1 MKKILL
7 PLYILSFSLLAH
19 AQKDSSVNNSSDTL
33 KKIAAD
39 TIRIGNMI
47 IVNDK
52 SKTGTYEMGH
62 GIVKIDFNSN
72 DHGYRH
78 AKRAEIRARRNNRNA
93 SVYIK
98 SNKDTLFSVN
108 DDTVRVGRI
117 NIIKSQNGDVKK
129 DWESIL
135 EDGDFDNTHIKIERA
150 PKKLSN
156 VSTNWWI
163 FDLGFANY
171 RDETKQFMY
180 LMGYPATNTDLPYN
194 KNWVNAN
201 DLKLNNVKSS
211 NVNIWIVQQ
220 KVNLY
225 QHYLNLKYGVGIEMY
240 NFRFE
245 QPISFRKDPNDAIFI
260 DNVKFSKDKLFV
272 EYLSVPIQLNFQS
285 NPSNNKSFYASI
297 GMSTGYLVQSHT
309 KQISE
314 ERGKKKVNGNFNLNN
329 LKMSTIGELGIG
341 SIRLYGSY
349 NMTNLFDK
357 NLTSFDFLP
366 YAIGVRFSKF

>member
-1 MKKILL
+1 MKKIILAIGLL
-7 PLYILSFSLLAH
+7 NISFFAH
-19 AQKDSSVNNSSDTL
+19 AQKDSSSNTSSDSS
-33 KKIAAD
+33 KKEIAD

-52 SKTGTYEMGH
+52 SKTGTYELGR
-62 GIVKIDFNSN
+62 GIVKIDLNSN
-72 DHGYRH
+72 DYGYRH
-78 AKRAEIRARRNNRNA
+78 AIRANKKRYTNRNA
-93 SVYIK
+93 SVYLK

-117 NIIKSQNGDVKK
+117 NIIKSQDGDIKK
-129 DWESIL
+129 DWESIF

-163 FDLGFANY
+163 FDLGFANWIDKTSNQLY
-171 RDETKQFMY
+171 SSSPINSLARQYEI
-180 LMGYPATNTDLPYN
+180 NTE
-194 KNWVNAN
+194 
-201 DLKLNNVKSS
+201 LKLNNVKSS

-220 KVNLY
+220 KVNLIK
-225 QHYLNLKYGVGIEMY
+225 HYLNLKYGVGIEMY

-245 QPISFRKDPNDAIFI
+245 QPISFSKNPNSPTIFI
-260 DNVKFSKDKLFV
+260 DDATFSKNKLFA
-272 EYLSVPIQLNFQS
+272 EYLTVPIQLNFKS

-297 GMSTGYLVQSHT
+297 GISTGYLIQSRT

-314 ERGKKKVNGNFNLNN
+314 ERGKKKMNGNFNLNN
-329 LKMSTIGELGIG
+329 LKMATIGELGIG

-349 NMTNLFDK
+349 NMTNFFDK
-357 NLTSFDFLP
+357 SLTNYNFLP
-366 YAIGVRFSKF
+366 YAIGLRFSKF

>member
-1 MKKILL
+1 MKKMLL
-7 PLYILSFSLLAH
+7 PLYFLSISFFAH
-19 AQKDSSVNNSSDTL
+19 AQKDSRSNTSSDSS
-33 KKIAAD
+33 KKETAD

-52 SKTGTYEMGH
+52 SKTGTYELGR
-62 GIVKIDFNSN
+62 GIVKIDLNSN
-72 DHGYRH
+72 NRGYRH
-78 AKRAEIRARRNNRNA
+78 AIRNTKKRYTNRNA

-117 NIIKSQNGDVKK
+117 NIIKSQDGDVKK

-163 FDLGFANY
+163 FDLGFANWIDKTPNLLY
-171 RDETKQFMY
+171 SGLPSNPFAHQYET
-180 LMGYPATNTDLPYN
+180 NS
-194 KNWVNAN
+194 

-245 QPISFRKDPNDAIFI
+245 QPISFRKDPNNAIFI
-260 DNVKFSKDKLFV
+260 DNVTFSKNKLFA
-272 EYLSVPIQLNFQS
+272 EYLTVPIQLNFQS
-285 NPSNNKSFYASI
+285 NPRNNRSFYASI
-297 GMSTGYLVQSHT
+297 GMSTGYLIQSHT

-357 NLTSFDFLP
+357 NLTNYYFLP